1 MPELPDPLYV
11 TNEAAAL
18 LRSNPRTLER
28 WRTTGEGPTFVK
40 LGRRVAVVRGARPID
55 SLICRALSRGAPGST
70 RRTAPG
76 RSTSCGI

>member
-40 LGRRVAVVRGARPID
+40 LGRRVAYRLSDLQGFVEGRTRQHTADRA
-55 SLICRALSRGAPGST
+55 RALDILRDIGA
-70 RRTAPG
+70 
-76 RSTSCGI
+76 